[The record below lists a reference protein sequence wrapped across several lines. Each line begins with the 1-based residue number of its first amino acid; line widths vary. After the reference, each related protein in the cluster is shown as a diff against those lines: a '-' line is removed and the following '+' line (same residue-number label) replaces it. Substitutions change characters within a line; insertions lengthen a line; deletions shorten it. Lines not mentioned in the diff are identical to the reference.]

1 MNLLRN
7 MPFWIY
13 GSRSMD
19 PIEQLAEA
27 ALQRD
32 SLRLRSLVQD
42 MTRARFNWSSLPRPQ
57 IKDVRLLAIA
67 AALTELLATR
77 QNQTPPGWTKEIG
90 ALEEPFF
97 LLRSAETMKRLR
109 TLCETQ
115 SPEPMRK
122 RQLYAPPNFLEF
134 A

>member
-1 MNLLRN
+1 
-7 MPFWIY
+7 
-13 GSRSMD
+13 MD
-19 PIEQLAEA
+19 PLEQLAEA

-42 MTRARFNWSSLPRPQ
+42 MIRSHMNWSSLARPQ
-57 IKDVRLLAIA
+57 IKDPRLLTIA
-67 AALTELLATR
+67 AALAELLATR
-77 QNQTPPGWTKEIG
+77 QNQTPPAWTKEVG
-90 ALEEPFF
+90 ALQEPFF

-109 TLCETQ
+109 ILCETQ